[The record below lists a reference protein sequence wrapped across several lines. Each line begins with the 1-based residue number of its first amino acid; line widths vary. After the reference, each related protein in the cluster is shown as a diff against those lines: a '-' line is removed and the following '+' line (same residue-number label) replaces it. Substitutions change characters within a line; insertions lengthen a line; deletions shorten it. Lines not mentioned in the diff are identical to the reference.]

1 MVGLTATPSTAT
13 PSLPLPRRTRVY
25 RPRRPRASALFK
37 VFCDHFPAFLLG
49 YESKHQKAWG
59 ARRHVVERTVG
70 RFLRCGLLEYG
81 FARLQCGSCKG
92 DLLLAFSCRQRGLC
106 ASCGAKRSAGWAAWV
121 REELVRPVPHRHLVF
136 TLPKRVRP
144 FFKFT
149 RTLLRDLSGW
159 AYELVRD
166 LMREL
171 APEPVRPGCVSVL
184 ELSGN
189 LLNLQPHVH
198 MIVSDGAFSLCG
210 RRFYPMPP
218 RLWRLLEEAFRHKVL
233 KELCE
238 RGLLSQAD
246 RVKLLSWRH
255 SGFSVFAG
263 QPIAPDQPERLERLA
278 RYVRRTHVA
287 ESRVRYDEEQ
297 DQVIYSSGKKP
308 HPGFKAN
315 FRVFEAQDFIA
326 ALCGLLPDPKRH
338 EQVAYGEY
346 SNVVR
351 GKRAKAGTAPPLE
364 EQDPLRIRLKKAW
377 QELLKRIY
385 EVDPLR
391 CPCGGTLKR
400 IALIM
405 DPKVIKKILLHL
417 GRWPPP
423 YRPPK
428 QPRPPPP
435 RREETLSVPDPP
447 LSEAE
452 ASQLPL
458 WWDQD
463 EAFSQLPFPE
473 EG

>member
-1 MVGLTATPSTAT
+1 
-13 PSLPLPRRTRVY
+13 
-25 RPRRPRASALFK
+25 
-37 VFCDHFPAFLLG
+37 
-49 YESKHQKAWG
+49 
-59 ARRHVVERTVG
+59 
-70 RFLRCGLLEYG
+70 
-81 FARLQCGSCKG
+81 
-92 DLLLAFSCRQRGLC
+92 LAFSCRQRGLC
-106 ASCGAKRSAGWAAWV
+106 TSCGAKRSAAWAIWV

-166 LMREL
+166 LMRSL
-171 APEPVRPGCVSVL
+171 APEPVRPGCVSHFRARKHPDTL
-184 ELSGN
+184 K
-189 LLNLQPHVH
+189 PHVH
-198 MIVSDGAFSLCG
+198 MIVSDGAFSKSG
-210 RRFYPMPP
+210 ERFVSADPE
-218 RLWRLLEEAFRHKVL
+218 LWVPLEEAFRHKVL
-233 KELCE
+233 EEMRK
-238 RGLLSQAD
+238 RGFVPQAD
-246 RVKLLSWRH
+246 RAKLLGWRH

-263 QPIAPDQPERLERLA
+263 RPIAPDQPERLERLA

-297 DQVIYSSGKKP
+297 DQVLYSSGKRP
-308 HPGFKAN
+308 PPGFKAN

-326 ALCGLLPDPKRH
+326 ALCGLLPDPRRQ
-338 EQVAYGEY
+338 ESLAYGEY

-391 CPCGGTLKR
+391 CPCGTLKR
-400 IALIM
+400 IALIT

-423 YRPPK
+423 HRPPK
-428 QPRPPPP
+428 RLRQPPP
-435 RREETLSVPDPP
+435 REEAPALLDPQ

-452 ASQLPL
+452 ASQLPP

-463 EAFSQLPFPE
+463 EAFSQLPSSE